1 MLYNSLQVRVF
12 NIDGFLKEKL
22 LLLKYLDDSNI
33 ESILLKIK
41 TLLDIINLEMK
52 IIDINK
58 FLNEFFLDINLVL
71 FNEENEKLKT
81 FLLKKFLIFH
91 FLHFYSIF
99 IFRLPEDYLKQ
110 TIFKL
115 LDSKSLK
122 IVKKN
127 YISFNYKKK
136 KFLKNFSNN
145 YIKRINNLKLFSK
158 KKSFFIIGNAFAFYK
173 GSISP
178 FYGSKFS
185 WFIETGLKSDVEC
198 SNIEI
203 NPFYVEAQNLTKLKP
218 IVLKINDFKKKI
230 DIKIKKQVRHL
241 FLYKL
246 YNLWGLKRFISE
258 ANSSFNYKQN
268 YNSLFSQF
276 FFFYKVKLNFLY
288 KFLYKKFN
296 LTFIILN
303 LKNFIFKN
311 FLNLNINLIKNKFI
325 FMIFSISKNFL
336 NFYMYFNDEIN
347 YNSKKCNF
355 FYKNLFFFVRFCG
368 ILIKFSKNIFSVFF
382 KNTFRNNYLLSFNKK
397 LINFSIKFKLFINFL
412 NCFNLHFFFIK
423 NISKYISKK
432 SFFDM
437 YFDIFL
443 MKKKRQIFL
452 DLLKNEEK
460 NLSFLEIINYQ
471 TELLKKPYWNTL
483 YKFFLYYF
491 YFLLDWK
498 RNFDYFLLKKYDNF
512 SSYYFLIDLLKP
524 FKKLKKKWHVNSFL
538 DIKELYF
545 FFFEFLEETN
555 VNIKKIFYITFY
567 KNINI
572 DYKFLLSNL
581 YLYFYKMLY
590 KFSNN
595 DLFSL
600 SLNKSISFSCFF
612 LGRWFYYNNSNKLF
626 LNNNIDYNYNFS
638 FFNYKSSL
646 NFSFFNL
653 NYYKYKINI
662 NNSFINS
669 FFLDTYFE
677 NYFVSNIINNKEKKN
692 INKTEFIGYNY
703 IRKNLVNDKMKK
715 KMFGIF
721 FKNDK
726 KIYSSKV
733 LYKFYNYSNISLR
746 KSISSSLYL
755 KENFNKLTKL
765 RTRIKRD
772 KTFPFLDK
780 RYLLFYRQRLF
791 LKDYY
796 SYKFKFAFLESDL
809 VLFNMF
815 LLLFK
820 TNKSKVTI
828 KKSFSFYNFWFIFK
842 E

>member
-1 MLYNSLQVRVF
+1 
-12 NIDGFLKEKL
+12 
-22 LLLKYLDDSNI
+22 
-33 ESILLKIK
+33 
-41 TLLDIINLEMK
+41 
-52 IIDINK
+52 
-58 FLNEFFLDINLVL
+58 
-71 FNEENEKLKT
+71 
-81 FLLKKFLIFH
+81 
-91 FLHFYSIF
+91 
-99 IFRLPEDYLKQ
+99 
-110 TIFKL
+110 
-115 LDSKSLK
+115 
-122 IVKKN
+122 
-127 YISFNYKKK
+127 
-136 KFLKNFSNN
+136 
-145 YIKRINNLKLFSK
+145 
-158 KKSFFIIGNAFAFYK
+158 
-173 GSISP
+173 
-178 FYGSKFS
+178 
-185 WFIETGLKSDVEC
+185 
-198 SNIEI
+198 
-203 NPFYVEAQNLTKLKP
+203 
-218 IVLKINDFKKKI
+218 
-230 DIKIKKQVRHL
+230 
-241 FLYKL
+241 
-246 YNLWGLKRFISE
+246 
-258 ANSSFNYKQN
+258 
-268 YNSLFSQF
+268 
-276 FFFYKVKLNFLY
+276 
-288 KFLYKKFN
+288 
-296 LTFIILN
+296 
-303 LKNFIFKN
+303 
-311 FLNLNINLIKNKFI
+311 
-325 FMIFSISKNFL
+325 
-336 NFYMYFNDEIN
+336 
-347 YNSKKCNF
+347 
-355 FYKNLFFFVRFCG
+355 
-368 ILIKFSKNIFSVFF
+368 
-382 KNTFRNNYLLSFNKK
+382 
-397 LINFSIKFKLFINFL
+397 
-412 NCFNLHFFFIK
+412 
-423 NISKYISKK
+423 
-432 SFFDM
+432 
-437 YFDIFL
+437 
-443 MKKKRQIFL
+443 
-452 DLLKNEEK
+452 
-460 NLSFLEIINYQ
+460 
-471 TELLKKPYWNTL
+471 
-483 YKFFLYYF
+483 LYYF

-653 NYYKYKINI
+653 NYYKYKIKI

-677 NYFVSNIINNKEKKN
+677 NYFLSNIINNKEKKN